1 MPDKK
6 ELKPIGLF
14 DNDGCMKKFRIV
26 AALACAAGLASCGLI
41 EEAEFRNNDAEL
53 WSFGQDLSFFSKYG
67 VESFVLGEEDSLIVV
82 SPLLQGRV
90 MTSTYGGA
98 EGPSL
103 GWFNKE
109 LLALKNSQFDKSQG
123 RRQKTASGVGPQ
135 AATFPYFF
143 QGGSSFTEENWSI
156 PASLSLEPWD
166 CRWQVEDAGQI

>member
-1 MPDKK
+1 MCDKK

-14 DNDGCMKKFRIV
+14 GNDGCMKKFRIV

-98 EGPSL
+98 AKDLFHLDLFSRRKKSSTKQGL
-103 GWFNKE
+103 FRA
-109 LLALKNSQFDKSQG
+109 AL
-123 RRQKTASGVGPQ
+123 RRLNTV
-135 AATFPYFF
+135 F
-143 QGGSSFTEENWSI
+143 
-156 PASLSLEPWD
+156 
-166 CRWQVEDAGQI
+166 